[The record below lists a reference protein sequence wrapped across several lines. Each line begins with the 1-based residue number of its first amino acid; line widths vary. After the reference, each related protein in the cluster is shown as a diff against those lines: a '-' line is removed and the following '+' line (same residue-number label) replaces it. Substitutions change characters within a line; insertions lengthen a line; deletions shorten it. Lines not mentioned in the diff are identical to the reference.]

1 MPWKVDA
8 VSDVRFA
15 LCHAVRSLHRP
26 VAAVA
31 REFGVSRKTAHKWLN
46 VYDDL
51 GDRAGEAEAAREAE
65 GAGGSTVSAAALADR
80 SRRPRRSPARTG
92 DDVERQA
99 LAVRDT
105 YNWGPRK
112 IRAFLLQEAERAK
125 ATAVPPTLPSVRTFA
140 AILKRHARVRPAH
153 PQQPIQRFERPRPN
167 ELWQL
172 DHKGPVEVERR
183 KVTPLTIID
192 DHSRYCLSFRPCDDK
207 TMAGAFAI
215 LWDVFADAGLPE
227 AVLSDNAFNTPGIAA
242 PGLSWFDARLV
253 RLGITPAHG
262 RPYHPQTQ
270 GKCERLHGSAVR
282 EFIYFNA
289 RRDRRDHFD
298 RDAERWR
305 GVYNTL
311 RPHEALGDRPP
322 VERWRPSERRRPAKL
337 PEPAYDAGQVTRK
350 IDCCGE
356 ISFRGY
362 RVLVGRGLAGDHVRV
377 EERDAEL
384 CVYYCWKRVRSL
396 SPAQLIKGKLL

>member
-15 LCHAVRSLHRP
+15 LCHAVRSLRRP
-26 VAAVA
+26 VAVVA

-46 VYDDL
+46 VYDDV
-51 GDRAGEAEAAREAE
+51 GRDDAA
-65 GAGGSTVSAAALADR
+65 TPPVSVHALADR
-80 SRRPRRSPARTG
+80 SRRPNHSPAKT
-92 DDVERQA
+92 DDDIERQA
-99 LAVRDT
+99 LAVRDR

-112 IRAFLLQEAERAK
+112 IRAFLLQEAERA
-125 ATAVPPTLPSVRTFA
+125 AAPAPQLPSVRTFA
-140 AILKRHARVRPAH
+140 AILTRHARVKPAIE
-153 PQQPIQRFERPRPN
+153 PQPIQRFERERPN
-167 ELWQL
+167 QLWQL

-183 KVTPLTIID
+183 KVTPFTVID

-207 TMAGAFAI
+207 TMARAFDI

-242 PGLSWFDARLV
+242 PGLSWFDARLI

-282 EFIYFNA
+282 EFIFFNA
-289 RRDRRDHFD
+289 RRDRREHFD
-298 RDAERWR
+298 LDAERWR
-305 GVYNTL
+305 TVYNTR
-311 RPHEALGDRPP
+311 RPHEALGDRTP
-322 VERWRPSERRRPAKL
+322 VERWRPSERKRPATL
-337 PEPAYDAGQVTRK
+337 PEPTYDPGQTTRK
-350 IDCCGE
+350 IDSCGE

-362 RVLVGRGLAGDHVRV
+362 RILIGRGLVGDHVRV
-377 EERDAEL
+377 EEHDADL
-384 CVYYCWKRVRSL
+384 RVYYCWKLVRSL
-396 SPAQLIKGKLL
+396 SPVQLVKDRLL

>member
-15 LCHAVRSLHRP
+15 LCHAVRSAHQP
-26 VAAVA
+26 VAVA
-31 REFGVSRKTAHKWLN
+31 ARAFGVSRKTAHKWLN
-46 VYDDL
+46 VYDAVVED
-51 GDRAGEAEAAREAE
+51 AAPF
-65 GAGGSTVSAAALADR
+65 VSGHALADR
-80 SRRPRRSPARTG
+80 PRRPRHSPART
-92 DDVERQA
+92 DDDIERQV
-99 LAVRDT
+99 LAVRDR

-112 IRAFLLQEAERAK
+112 IRAFLLQEAQRA
-125 ATAVPPTLPSVRTFA
+125 ALPVPQLPSVRTCA
-140 AILKRHARVRPAH
+140 AILTRHARVKPA
-153 PQQPIQRFERPRPN
+153 PTPEPIQRFERQRPN

-183 KVTPLTIID
+183 KINPFTIID

-207 TMAGAFAI
+207 TMARAFAI
-215 LWDVFADAGLPE
+215 LWDVCADAGLPE
-227 AVLSDNAFNTPGIAA
+227 AILSDNAFNTPGIAA
-242 PGLSWFDARLV
+242 PGLSWFDARLI

-282 EFIYFNA
+282 EFIGFNA

-298 RDAERWR
+298 HDAEHWR
-305 GVYNTL
+305 NVYNTL

-322 VERWRPSERRRPAKL
+322 IERWRPSERPRPATL
-337 PEPAYDAGQVTRK
+337 PEPAYEPGQVIRK
-350 IDCCGE
+350 IDSCGE

-362 RVLVGRGLAGDHVRV
+362 RILIGRGLVGDHVRV
-377 EERDAEL
+377 EEHDAEL
-384 CVYYCWKRVRSL
+384 RVYYCWKPVRSL
-396 SPAQLIKGKLL
+396 SPDQMIKDRLL

>member
-15 LCHAVRSLHRP
+15 LCHAVRSLQRP

-46 VYDDL
+46 VYDHSVCPDVADVTPL
-51 GDRAGEAEAAREAE
+51 PDAK
-65 GAGGSTVSAAALADR
+65 ALADR
-80 SRRPRRSPARTG
+80 SRRPRHSPGKTG
-92 DDVERQA
+92 DDLEQQA
-99 LAVRDT
+99 LAVRDR

-112 IRAFLLQEAERAK
+112 IRAFLLQEAERA
-125 ATAVPPTLPSVRTFA
+125 ALPVPALPSVRTFA
-140 AILKRHARVRPAH
+140 AILTRHARIKPTPA
-153 PQQPIQRFERPRPN
+153 PGPVQRFERERPN
-167 ELWQL
+167 QLWQV

-183 KVTPLTIID
+183 KVTPFTVID

-207 TMAGAFAI
+207 TMASAFDI

-227 AVLSDNAFNTPGIAA
+227 AILSDNAFNTPGIAA
-242 PGLSWFDARLV
+242 PGLSWFDSRLI
-253 RLGITPAHG
+253 RLGIQPAHG

-282 EFIYFNA
+282 EFIFFNA

-298 RDAERWR
+298 QDAEHWR
-305 GVYNTL
+305 SIYNTR

-322 VERWRPSERRRPAKL
+322 VERWRPSQRNRPAAV
-337 PEPAYDAGQVTRK
+337 PEPAYPPGQITRK
-350 IDCCGE
+350 IGSCGE
-356 ISFRGY
+356 ISFRSY
-362 RVLVGRGLAGDHVRV
+362 RILIGRGLVGEHVRV
-377 EERDAEL
+377 EEHNTEL
-384 CVYYCWKRVRSL
+384 RVFYCWKLVRSI
-396 SPAQLIKGKLL
+396 SPEQLVRDRLL